1 MIAFLTIMSIVL
13 FAALIMCIRV
23 LMRYARIIIELE
35 DALSEALDVCD
46 SAYGHVVGVLEL
58 PIAVNTP
65 EAQHVVRQMA
75 NVRDSI
81 LYVSNVLAAP
91 YGGITEEVDDAK
103 DS

>member
-1 MIAFLTIMSIVL
+1 MIVFLTIISIIL
-13 FAALIMCIRV
+13 FGALIACARI

-46 SAYGHVVGVLEL
+46 SAYGRVAGILEL

-65 EAQHVVRQMA
+65 EARQVVQQMI
-75 NVRDSI
+75 NVRDAV

-91 YGGITEEVDDAK
+91 YGGITEEADGAK